1 MTRQFRSTRKF
12 DKQFKSL
19 DKKTQQQAAKAIELF
34 IKNPTHPS
42 LRFKRIQGTN
52 NFFEIS
58 VNMSVRIII
67 EVDKSADNNQMNTL
81 YVIGRYEEVF
91 PPK

>member
-1 MTRQFRSTRKF
+1 MTRKFRSTRKF

-19 DKKTQQQAAKAIELF
+19 EQKNINQAKKTIDLF
-34 IKNPTHPS
+34 IKDPTHPS
-42 LRFKRIQGTN
+42 LRYKKVQGTD

-58 VNMSVRIII
+58 ANMSIRIIV
-67 EVDKSADNNQMNTL
+67 EVTTEGTDQINTF
-81 YVIGRYEEVF
+81 YIVGKHEEVF